1 MVSVST
7 VRDETWE
14 PAVTVDEGLSRRA
27 KALACTA
34 PLHELDARKGMIE
47 WAEAKTYLMAEIALY
62 TIYQVAITMD
72 FDTGASHQHIVDR
85 VQRFVARQASQRP
98 AKEHARV
105 TAWVLESL
113 INVGDVD
120 RAFRRPYGAVDADG
134 VYRVHTFD
142 FKLIEERRDA
152 TGKLYLRASH
162 EALNVLVGALD
173 TDVES
178 AQVAAEVKLDNLI
191 RRGQLADAKQIAEQ
205 ARIRTIQYGEMIRV
219 QLDATKRNVQAVDWQ
234 EKVPKLLD
242 DALAHVE
249 ERVKAERAIAKYM
262 AEARDEAEEPVRKSR
277 AAELVEIV
285 EDCVR
290 RHIKLHTH
298 LMGARDLFREQQD
311 RQQFADTPQR
321 QTLDLYGHLL
331 TPALD
336 LPVTDVSG
344 LADGYFTDSSGPV
357 VRDLPDL
364 ATLVPLLLRPAL
376 ERTRF
381 AGEVLEPDLETLE
394 EQKRFTNRQ
403 WEQANAL
410 LDLPDEVR
418 TLSGLL
424 DEAAALDPEL
434 PELVALLALH
444 AYGPQTGTAL
454 RRGDARVLVAVH
466 ADAGL
471 DSQGFEGDDLLL
483 TTARLVDP
491 ATADGPE
498 PTTKNTGGDNR

>member
-1 MVSVST
+1 M
-7 VRDETWE
+7 RDETGE
-14 PAVTVDEGLSRRA
+14 PVVTVDEGLSRRA

-34 PLHELDARKGMIE
+34 PLHELDAHKGMIE

-62 TIYQVAITMD
+62 TIDQVAITMD
-72 FDTGASHQHIVDR
+72 FDTGAGHQHIQER
-85 VQRFVARQASQRP
+85 VQRFVARQAPQRP
-98 AKEHARV
+98 DQEHARI
-105 TAWVLESL
+105 TAWVLGSL
-113 INVGDVD
+113 INLGDVD
-120 RAFRRPYGAVDADG
+120 RAFRRPYGAVDSDG
-134 VYRVHTFD
+134 VYRVRTFD
-142 FKLIEERRDA
+142 FKLIEERRDEA
-152 TGKLYLRASH
+152 GKLYLRASH

-191 RRGQLADAKQIAEQ
+191 RRGRLVDAKQVAEQ
-205 ARIRTIQYGEMIRV
+205 ARIRTIQYGGLIRV
-219 QLDATKRNVQAVDWQ
+219 QLEATKRNVQAVDWR
-234 EKVPKLLD
+234 EKVPDLLD

-277 AAELVEIV
+277 AAELVDIV

-290 RHIKLHTH
+290 RHIKLHSH
-298 LMGARDLFREQQD
+298 LIGARDLFQEQQD
-311 RQQFADTPQR
+311 RQQFSGTPQR

-331 TPALD
+331 MPALD
-336 LPVTDVSG
+336 LPVADASG
-344 LADGYFTDSSGPV
+344 LADLYFTESSGPV

-364 ATLVPLLLRPAL
+364 AALVPLLLRPAP

-381 AGEVLEPDLETLE
+381 AGEVPEPDLETLQE
-394 EQKRFTNRQ
+394 RKRFTDHQ
-403 WEQANAL
+403 WVLANAL
-410 LDLPDEVR
+410 LELPDEVR

-434 PELVALLALH
+434 VALLALQ

-454 RRGDARVLVAVH
+454 RRGDDRVLLAVH
-466 ADAGL
+466 ADADL

-483 TTARLVDP
+483 ATARLVDP
-491 ATADGPE
+491 ATADHPAQT
-498 PTTKNTGGDNR
+498 PKNTGGDNR